1 VLTRRD
7 LLIGAAGLAGIR
19 LTEPVGFSV
28 PAGACDCHTH
38 VFGDPA
44 RFPFAPSRTYTPG
57 PATVDETREVHR
69 ALHIDRLVVV
79 QPSVYGTDN
88 ACTLDALRQLGSR
101 ARGVAVIGDDTA
113 EAELDRME
121 RAGIR
126 GIRIN
131 LETTGQSDPAL
142 ARQRFEAATRR
153 VSGRPWHVQMF
164 TRPSVIAA
172 ISDAVAAA
180 PVPIVFDHFGGVQAA
195 AGIDQAGFEAL
206 LKLVRS
212 GKAYVKISAPYRG
225 STQPPDYPDMAPFAK
240 ALIAANPQRILW
252 GSDWPHPNT
261 SPSAPL
267 TDAGTAPRVL
277 VADVHVFNLLPG
289 WAPDAALRRTI
300 LVDNPNR
307 LYRF

>member
-1 VLTRRD
+1 VLTRRA
-7 LLIGAAGLAGIR
+7 LLIGAASLAGMR
-19 LTEPVGFSV
+19 VTEPLAFSV

-38 VFGDPA
+38 VFDPA
-44 RFPFAPSRTYTPG
+44 RFPFTPSRSYTPG
-57 PATVDETREVHR
+57 PARFDEMRDLHR
-69 ALHIDRLVVV
+69 TLHTDRVVIV

-88 ACTLDALRQLGSR
+88 ACTLDAMRQFGPR
-101 ARGVAVIGDDTA
+101 ARGVAVIGDDTPDA
-113 EAELDRME
+113 DLDRME

-131 LETTGQSDPAL
+131 LETTGQSDPVL
-142 ARQRFEAATRR
+142 ARQRLEAATRR
-153 VSGRPWHVQMF
+153 VAGRRWHIQVF

-172 ISDAVAAA
+172 IGDAVAAGPA
-180 PVPIVFDHFGGVQAA
+180 TVVFDHFGGAQAA
-195 AGIDQAGFEAL
+195 AGLDQDGFGAL
-206 LKLVRS
+206 LTLVRS

-240 ALIAANPQRILW
+240 ALIAANPERILW

-267 TDAGTAPRVL
+267 TEAGTAPRVP
-277 VADVHVFNLLPG
+277 VPDVHVLNLLPG
-289 WAPDAALRRTI
+289 WAPDPALRRTI
-300 LVDNPNR
+300 LVDNPSR